1 MSEFAPR
8 EESATE
14 GAVNAPRVEPS
25 LAPRVEQPLIRP
37 AGQPPAFRED
47 LPVPEPWSRT
57 IWEVVKPLPLSL
69 GLMYGMMRLVMP
81 DEVQSW
87 KWYLQMGGFFAMM
100 GVFQRRKGMYHSQG
114 LIAFG
119 ALVGAAAVVIT
130 GTALFDGDKSVALMG
145 LVFGAFG
152 AASLVA
158 GFRARTLE
166 RERAAR
172 LEADTTD
179 AAPIDGA
186 MPIATLRAR
195 IQKFRERSASR
206 GNKWT
211 FGGLASVIGVTIG
224 ALLFGD
230 RLGFSDPAYLGVFLF
245 FWGGIGGTL
254 WYSSRLTRELAHE
267 AELDC
272 PACKRPLISTLGSQR
287 LMTQLE
293 DLGRCPQCAARI
305 TLEVL

>member
-14 GAVNAPRVEPS
+14 GAVNAPRVAPS
-25 LAPRVEQPLIRP
+25 LAPRVEQPLTQRE
-37 AGQPPAFRED
+37 GQPPAFRED
-47 LPVPEPWSRT
+47 LPVPEPWSKT

-81 DEVQSW
+81 DEVQDW
-87 KWYLQMGGFFAMM
+87 KWFVQMGGFFGAM

-119 ALVGAAAVVIT
+119 ALVVAAAVVIT
-130 GTALFDGDKSVALMG
+130 GTALFDEDKSVAVMG

-152 AASLVA
+152 VASLVA
-158 GFRARTLE
+158 GFRARALE

-172 LEADTTD
+172 LESDTAD

-186 MPIATLRAR
+186 MPVATLRER
-195 IQKFRERSASR
+195 IQRYKERSSSR
-206 GNKWT
+206 SQKWT

-224 ALLFGD
+224 ALLFGE

-245 FWGGIGGTL
+245 FWAGIGGTM
-254 WYSSRLTRELAHE
+254 WYSGRVMRELAHE
-267 AELDC
+267 AGLEC
-272 PACKRPLISTLGSQR
+272 PACKRPLISLLGSQR

>member
-1 MSEFAPR
+1 
-8 EESATE
+8 
-14 GAVNAPRVEPS
+14 VEQP
-25 LAPRVEQPLIRP
+25 LAPRVEQPLTRRE
-37 AGQPPAFRED
+37 GQPPAFRED
-47 LPVPEPWSRT
+47 LPVPEPWSKT

-81 DEVQSW
+81 DEVQDW
-87 KWYLQMGGFFAMM
+87 KWFVQMGGFFAAM

-114 LIAFG
+114 LIGFG
-119 ALVGAAAVVIT
+119 AVTLGAAALIT
-130 GTALFDGDKSVALMG
+130 VSALFGPDKADALMG
-145 LVFGAFG
+145 LVFGALG

-172 LEADTTD
+172 LESDTAD
-179 AAPIDGA
+179 AAPIEGA
-186 MPIATLRAR
+186 IPVATLRAR
-195 IQKFRERSASR
+195 IQLYKERSSSR
-206 GNKWT
+206 SQKWT

-224 ALLFGD
+224 ALLFGE
-230 RLGFSDPAYLGVFLF
+230 RLGFSDPAYMGVFLF
-245 FWGGIGGTL
+245 FWAGIGGTM
-254 WYSSRLTRELAHE
+254 WYSSRVMRDLAHE
-267 AELDC
+267 AGLEC

-287 LMTQLE
+287 LMAQLE